1 MSSFCKEFYN
11 LNFSGVGA
19 DGTCAIDD
27 EHEHMLHDHL
37 FSQSS
42 IATYSLSRE
51 NNAIKVPKEAPLE
64 LLESLV
70 CGIHTGAGAVIN
82 SLKVKAGSS
91 FAAFG
96 SGGG

>member
-1 MSSFCKEFYN
+1 MVRVPSMKH
-11 LNFSGVGA
+11 G
-19 DGTCAIDD
+19 
-27 EHEHMLHDHL
+27 HMLHDHL

-70 CGIHTGAGAVIN
+70 CGIQTGAGAVIN

-96 SGGG
+96 SGV